1 LILIFYNNMKIALF
15 GKQFSEDFLDSFKLI
30 LEEFNAHEI
39 QLCIYRPFYD
49 YIVQDLKFIPDVI
62 EFFNQHSDLDKNV
75 DYFFS
80 IGGDGT
86 FLDAVTL
93 VQDSGIPIVGVNSGR
108 LGFMADIAQDE
119 IPAAI
124 SDIFKGNFSIE
135 ERTLLKVKTSDNG
148 LFKDF
153 NYALNEFTVHKKDSA
168 SMITIHTYIDGEYL
182 NSYWADG
189 LIIATPTGSTAY
201 SLSVGGPILIPNT
214 QNFVISPISP
224 HNLTVRPIVV
234 PNYQEITLKVEGRSD
249 SYLASLDSRSVSF
262 EALNELKISKADFKI
277 KVLKLKTHSF
287 YSTLRNKLMWGVDK
301 RN

>member
-1 LILIFYNNMKIALF
+1 MKVALF
-15 GKQFSEDFLDSFKLI
+15 GKQFSEEFLDSFKLI
-30 LEEFNAHEI
+30 LDEFNSDRVE
-39 QLCIYRPFYD
+39 LCIYRPFYD
-49 YIVQDLKFIPDVI
+49 FVVNNLGFTPNVT
-62 EFFNQHSDLDKNV
+62 EFFSKHSDLDKEA

-124 SDIFKGNFSIE
+124 TNILKGNFSIE
-135 ERTLLKVKTSDNG
+135 ERTLLKVQTGDNG

-214 QNFVISPISP
+214 QNVVISPISP

-234 PNYQEITLKVEGRSD
+234 PNQQEITLKVEGRSD

-262 EALNELKISKADFKI
+262 GALNELKISKADFKI
-277 KVLKLKTHSF
+277 KVLKLNTHSF
-287 YSTLRNKLMWGVDK
+287 YNTLRNKLMWGVDK

>member
-1 LILIFYNNMKIALF
+1 MKVALF

-30 LEEFNAHEI
+30 LDELTLHKVE
-39 QLCIYRPFYD
+39 LCIYRPFYD
-49 YIVQDLKFIPDVI
+49 FIVNNLGFTPSVS
-62 EFFNQHSDLDKNV
+62 EFFSEHSDLDKGT

-86 FLDAVTL
+86 FLDAVIL
-93 VQDSGIPIVGVNSGR
+93 VQASGIPIVGVNSGR

-124 SDIFKGNFSIE
+124 VNILDGHFAIE
-135 ERTLLKVKTSDNG
+135 ERTLLKVQTEDNG
-148 LFKDF
+148 LFEDF

-201 SLSVGGPILIPNT
+201 SLSVGGPIMIPDT
-214 QNFVISPISP
+214 QNFIISPISP

-234 PNYQEITLKVEGRSD
+234 PNHQKITLKVEGRSD

-262 EALNELKISKADFKI
+262 DALTELKISKADFKI
-277 KVLKLKTHSF
+277 KVLKLNTHTF

>member
-1 LILIFYNNMKIALF
+1 MKIALF
-15 GKQFSEDFLDSFKLI
+15 GKSFNESFTESFISMFEVFSNYKVEVD
-30 LEEFNAHEI
+30 
-39 QLCIYRPFYD
+39 IYQPFYD
-49 YIVQDLKFIPDVI
+49 FLIREINFKPPVQGYFTNHK
-62 EFFNQHSDLDKNV
+62 DLDKEV
-75 DYFFS
+75 EFVFS

-86 FLDAVTL
+86 FLEAVTCVRDSEIPL
-93 VQDSGIPIVGVNSGR
+93 VGINSGR

-119 IPAAI
+119 IPQAL
-124 SDIFKGNFSIE
+124 SDIFTGNYTLE
-135 ERTLLKVKTSDNG
+135 ERGLLQLATSKNG

-168 SMITIHTYIDGEYL
+168 SMITIHTYLNNEYL

-214 QNFVISPISP
+214 QNFIISPISP

-234 PNYQEITLKVEGRSD
+234 PNNNEITLRVEGRSD
-249 SYLASLDSRSVSF
+249 SFLASLDSRSTTF
-262 EALNELKISKADFKI
+262 ETTTELRIKKSDFKI
-277 KVLKLKTHSF
+277 KVIKLRTHDF

>member
-1 LILIFYNNMKIALF
+1 MKVALF
-15 GKQFSEDFLDSFKLI
+15 GKQFSEEFLDSFKLI
-30 LEEFNAHEI
+30 LDEFNLHRVE
-39 QLCIYRPFYD
+39 LCIYRPFYD
-49 YIVQDLKFIPDVI
+49 FIVNDLGFTPTVT
-62 EFFNQHSDLDKNV
+62 EFFSKHSDLDKEA

-124 SDIFKGNFSIE
+124 TNILEGNFSIE
-135 ERTLLKVKTSDNG
+135 ERTLLKVQTGDNG

-214 QNFVISPISP
+214 QNVVISPISP

-234 PNYQEITLKVEGRSD
+234 PNQQEITLKVEGRSD

-262 EALNELKISKADFKI
+262 GALNELKISKADFKI
-277 KVLKLKTHSF
+277 KVLKLNTHSF
-287 YSTLRNKLMWGVDK
+287 YNTLRNKLMWGVDK

>member
-1 LILIFYNNMKIALF
+1 MKVALF

-30 LEEFNAHEI
+30 LSEFNSRKIE
-39 QLCIYRPFYD
+39 LCIYRPFYN
-49 YIVQDLKFIPDVI
+49 YIVQDLNFSPDVN
-62 EFFNQHSDLDKNV
+62 EFFTQYADLDKEV

-86 FLDAVTL
+86 FLDAVTI
-93 VQDSGIPIVGVNSGR
+93 VQDSGVPIVGVNSGR

-119 IPAAI
+119 IPDAI
-124 SDIFKGNFSIE
+124 SDIFEGNFSIE
-135 ERTLLKVKTSDNG
+135 ERTLLKVQSETNG
-148 LFKDF
+148 LFKEF
-153 NYALNEFTVHKKDSA
+153 NYGLNEFTVHKKDSA
-168 SMITIHTYIDGEYL
+168 SMITIHTFIDGEYL

-189 LIIATPTGSTAY
+189 LIISTPTGSTAY

-234 PNYQEITLKVEGRSD
+234 PNHQEITLKVEGRSD
-249 SYLASLDSRSVSF
+249 SYLASLDSRSISF
-262 EALNELKISKADFKI
+262 GSLNELKISRADFKI

-287 YSTLRNKLMWGVDK
+287 YNTLRNKLMWGVDR

>member
-1 LILIFYNNMKIALF
+1 MKIALF

-30 LEEFNAHEI
+30 LDEFNSRKIE
-39 QLCIYRPFYD
+39 LCIYRPLYD
-49 YIVQDLKFIPDVI
+49 FIVNELDFTPDVT
-62 EFFNQHSDLDKNV
+62 EFFSQYADLDKKA

-86 FLDAVTL
+86 FLDAVTV

-108 LGFMADIAQDE
+108 LGFMADIAREE

-124 SDIFKGNFSIE
+124 SDIFEGNYSIE
-135 ERTLLKVKTSDNG
+135 ERTLLKVQTKDNG

-189 LIIATPTGSTAY
+189 LIISTPTGSTAY

-224 HNLTVRPIVV
+224 HNLTVRPIVL
-234 PNYQEITLKVEGRSD
+234 PNHQEITLKVEGRSD

-262 EALNELKISKADFKI
+262 EASNELKISKADFKI

>member
-1 LILIFYNNMKIALF
+1 MKLALF
-15 GKQFSEDFLDSFKLI
+15 GKSFNKSFTDSFVLMFDVFAKHKVEVLI
-30 LEEFNAHEI
+30 YE
-39 QLCIYRPFYD
+39 PFYD
-49 YIVQDLKFIPDVI
+49 FLIREINFKPLVQGYFSKYD
-62 EFFNQHSDLDKNV
+62 NLDKGV

-86 FLDAVTL
+86 FLDAVTY
-93 VQDSGIPIVGVNSGR
+93 VRDSGIPLVGINSGR

-119 IPAAI
+119 IPQAL
-124 SDIFKGNFSIE
+124 SDLFNGEFSIE
-135 ERTLLKVKTSDNG
+135 ERSLLQLVSSKNG
-148 LFKDF
+148 LFEEF

-168 SMITIHTYIDGEYL
+168 SMITIHTYLNNEYL

-214 QNFVISPISP
+214 QNFIISPISP

-234 PNYQEITLKVEGRSD
+234 PNFHEITLRVEGRSET
-249 SYLASLDSRSVSF
+249 YLASLDSRSCIF
-262 EALNELKISKADFKI
+262 ESSIELKIQKSDFQI
-277 KVLKLKTHSF
+277 KVLKLKSHSF
-287 YSTLRNKLMWGVDK
+287 YGTLRNKLMWGVDK

>member
-1 LILIFYNNMKIALF
+1 
-15 GKQFSEDFLDSFKLI
+15 
-30 LEEFNAHEI
+30 
-39 QLCIYRPFYD
+39 
-49 YIVQDLKFIPDVI
+49 
-62 EFFNQHSDLDKNV
+62 
-75 DYFFS
+75 
-80 IGGDGT
+80 
-86 FLDAVTL
+86 FLDAVTV

-108 LGFMADIAQDE
+108 LGFMADIAREE

-124 SDIFKGNFSIE
+124 SDIFEGNYSIE
-135 ERTLLKVKTSDNG
+135 ERTLLKVQTKDNG

-224 HNLTVRPIVV
+224 HNLTVRPIVL
-234 PNYQEITLKVEGRSD
+234 PNHQEITLKVEGRSD

>member
-1 LILIFYNNMKIALF
+1 MKVALF

-30 LEEFNAHEI
+30 LDEFAAHKLE
-39 QLCIYRPFYD
+39 LCIYRPFYD
-49 YIVQDLKFIPDVI
+49 FIVQDLEFTPDVDK
-62 EFFNQHSDLDKNV
+62 FFTQHADLDKQV
-75 DYFFS
+75 DYFFT

-86 FLDAVTL
+86 FLDAVTM

-108 LGFMADIAQDE
+108 LGFMADIAREE
-119 IPAAI
+119 IPVAI
-124 SDIFKGNFSIE
+124 ADIFKGNFTIE

-168 SMITIHTYIDGEYL
+168 SMITIHTYIDGGYL

-262 EALNELKISKADFKI
+262 EALHELKISKADFKI

-287 YSTLRNKLMWGVDK
+287 YSTLRNKLMWGADK

>member
-1 LILIFYNNMKIALF
+1 MKVALF

-30 LEEFNAHEI
+30 LDEFNSREVE
-39 QLCIYRPFYD
+39 LCIYRPFYD
-49 YIVQDLKFIPDVI
+49 HIVANLDFTPDVSD
-62 EFFNQHSDLDKNV
+62 FFSEHADLDKSV

-93 VQDSGIPIVGVNSGR
+93 VQDSGIPLVGVNSGR

-124 SDIFKGNFSIE
+124 SDIFEGNFSIE
-135 ERTLLKVKTSDNG
+135 ERTLLKVQTQDNG

-153 NYALNEFTVHKKDSA
+153 NYGLNEFTVHKKDSA

-189 LIIATPTGSTAY
+189 LIISTPTGSTAY

-234 PNYQEITLKVEGRSD
+234 PNHQEITLKVEGRSD
-249 SYLASLDSRSVSF
+249 SYLASLDSRSVGF
-262 EALNELKISKADFKI
+262 GTLNELKISKADFKI

-287 YSTLRNKLMWGVDK
+287 YSTLRNKLMWGADK

>member
-1 LILIFYNNMKIALF
+1 MKVALF

-30 LEEFNAHEI
+30 LDEFNSRKIE
-39 QLCIYRPFYD
+39 LCIYRPLYD
-49 YIVQDLKFIPDVI
+49 FIVNDLDFIPNVT
-62 EFFNQHSDLDKNV
+62 EFFSQHSDLDKKV

-86 FLDAVTL
+86 FLDAVTV
-93 VQDSGIPIVGVNSGR
+93 VQNSGIPIVGVNSGR
-108 LGFMADIAQDE
+108 LGFMADIAREE

-135 ERTLLKVKTSDNG
+135 ERTLLKVQTKDNG
-148 LFKDF
+148 LFDDF
-153 NYALNEFTVHKKDSA
+153 NYGLNEFTVHKKDSA

-189 LIIATPTGSTAY
+189 LIISTPTGSTAY

-234 PNYQEITLKVEGRSD
+234 PNHQEISLKVEGRSD

-262 EALNELKISKADFKI
+262 QALNELKISKADFKI

>member
-1 LILIFYNNMKIALF
+1 MKVALF
-15 GKQFSEDFLDSFKLI
+15 GKQFSKDFLDSFKLI
-30 LEEFNAHEI
+30 IDEFNSLKIE
-39 QLCIYRPFYD
+39 LCIYRPFYD
-49 YIVQDLKFIPDVI
+49 FVANDLGFTPNVS
-62 EFFNQHSDLDKNV
+62 EFFTEHSDLDKET

-86 FLDAVTL
+86 FLNAVTL

-124 SDIFKGNFSIE
+124 ANILEGNFSIE
-135 ERTLLKVKTSDNG
+135 ERTLLKVQTSDNG

-168 SMITIHTYIDGEYL
+168 SLITIHAYIDGEYL

-224 HNLTVRPIVV
+224 HNLTVRPIVI
-234 PNYQEITLKVEGRSD
+234 PNHQEITLKVEGRSD

-262 EALNELKISKADFKI
+262 EASNELKISKADFKI
-277 KVLKLKTHSF
+277 KVLKLNTHSF

>member
-1 LILIFYNNMKIALF
+1 MKVALF

-30 LEEFNAHEI
+30 LNEFNSHAIE
-39 QLCIYRPFYD
+39 LCIYRPFYD
-49 YIVQDLKFIPDVI
+49 FIANDLGFVPNVS
-62 EFFNQHSDLDKNV
+62 EFFTEHADLDKEA

-86 FLDAVTL
+86 FLNAVTL

-124 SDIFKGNFSIE
+124 ANILEGNFSIE
-135 ERTLLKVKTSDNG
+135 ERTLLKVQTKDNG

-168 SMITIHTYIDGEYL
+168 TLITIHTYIDGEYL

-234 PNYQEITLKVEGRSD
+234 PNQQEITLKVEGRSD

-262 EALNELKISKADFKI
+262 EASNELKISKADFKI
-277 KVLKLKTHSF
+277 KVLKLNTHSF